1 MTRRRL
7 PEHVL
12 DTLLAAPAPTP
23 ARAGRQKVVVDD
35 QVRAQVKVTVQLP
48 RALVEQ
54 VRAVVLA
61 ASGADRPTF
70 AGLVREALERELRRR
85 GPAPRTP
92 PGATLR
98 PGRPLR

>member
-12 DTLLAAPAPTP
+12 DTLLAAPAPAP
-23 ARAGRQKVVVDD
+23 AK
-35 QVRAQVKVTVQLP
+35 QVSNANLVGQVKVTVQLP
-48 RALVEQ
+48 AALVEQ

-61 ASGADRPTF
+61 ASGANRPTF